1 MLSCR
6 TGFMAWLRR
15 VLCAAAVFSQVACSL
30 PTEGTGA
37 STADVDG
44 GTTGGSGGG
53 QAGGGSGGTGAT
65 GGVGGTTT
73 HCAAPMSCIPSPPS
87 GWVGYVRMR
96 GEGYPPAVVMG
107 PVCPDESTPERYYSG
122 LAGPAQCAPC
132 SCSNQK
138 GGKCGT
144 APLFCSKSS
153 TDCSGAQDATG
164 DVDGCGITN
173 GHSGLSTLSC
183 FIGTIPVVSA
193 GTCDPSP
200 ADFSNKDPWTGVNDV
215 CVVVGTDGS
224 DSSLRAVDRA
234 GYLASGPDAKVIVA
248 TAYFP
253 ASEDTRAADLLK
265 DEGYK
270 MSGNAPIYAILREAK
285 DRAMAAGA
293 TNVEERP
300 IVGAPVDALV
310 DLAEEVHADL
320 LVVGNV
326 GLSTIAGRLLGSVPA
341 NVARRSKTDVLIV
354 HTTG

>member
-96 GEGYPPAVVMG
+96 GEGYPPADVMG

-215 CVVVGTDGS
+215 CVVVGTDGCGENERCIPPGS
-224 DSSLRAVDRA
+224 GEYA
-234 GYLASGPDAKVIVA
+234 GYVCIQSPGDVECPPDWGARTLVYKSVQDDRNCSQCVCTPDAA
-248 TAYFP
+248 
-253 ASEDTRAADLLK
+253 
-265 DEGYK
+265 
-270 MSGNAPIYAILREAK
+270 NC
-285 DRAMAAGA
+285 
-293 TNVEERP
+293 
-300 IVGAPVDALV
+300 VDAKYEIHDWLGCLTGGKTVSSSTCV
-310 DLAEEVHADL
+310 DLSSTVNAGWYAERTQDPFA
-320 LVVGNV
+320 
-326 GLSTIAGRLLGSVPA
+326 
-341 NVARRSKTDVLIV
+341 
-354 HTTG
+354 TGTCTPSGGQPTGGISGQGAITFCCRN